1 MFNQIRSL
9 RNKSTPSN
17 QACVKNTDGAV
28 ISEPSIIMNRWRE
41 YGASLFE
48 SPDGETPLT
57 KMNRAFDDDMEPPPL
72 MDEVMY
78 AVKKLK
84 DGKSPGLDEIPAE
97 LIKSTGQH
105 GIKALHQLCTC
116 IWIKCDWPNDWKAQE
131 FVMLFK
137 SGDRKQCSNYRTIA
151 LISHT
156 SKVLL
161 MIIILRLKAKLDQE
175 LPEEQAAYRKGR
187 GTVDMLVCLQI
198 LMEKIIAIGQKAF
211 IMFIDYSK
219 AFDSVSHIKLF
230 SAMIEMGFPAHLV
243 ALLQSLY
250 VNQKARIRWNGEN
263 TDEFNLGKGVRQGC
277 IASPHMFVSYTEKVM
292 RDADV
297 NQYGIKVGG
306 TPISNL
312 RYADDTA
319 LFETS
324 EEDIER
330 LTSAVNDAGRK
341 LNLKLNV
348 KKTKLLTTGD
358 EQPVHN
364 ISIDGEDV
372 EQVSRFK
379 YLGSVKTTSAS
390 CTADI
395 RARIGMAKGRM
406 IELQDLWND
415 RNLTTNLKTKIVKA
429 LVWSV
434 LLYGLEGWTLIKAD
448 ENRIMAAEMWIWR
461 RMLRVNWKEKRTN
474 ISILKELG
482 VKRQLLGELIKREL
496 SYFWHIKAIT

>member
-1 MFNQIRSL
+1 
-9 RNKSTPSN
+9 
-17 QACVKNTDGAV
+17 
-28 ISEPSIIMNRWRE
+28 
-41 YGASLFE
+41 
-48 SPDGETPLT
+48 
-57 KMNRAFDDDMEPPPL
+57 
-72 MDEVMY
+72 
-78 AVKKLK
+78 
-84 DGKSPGLDEIPAE
+84 
-97 LIKSTGQH
+97 
-105 GIKALHQLCTC
+105 
-116 IWIKCDWPNDWKAQE
+116 
-131 FVMLFK
+131 
-137 SGDRKQCSNYRTIA
+137 
-151 LISHT
+151 
-156 SKVLL
+156 
-161 MIIILRLKAKLDQE
+161 
-175 LPEEQAAYRKGR
+175 
-187 GTVDMLVCLQI
+187 
-198 LMEKIIAIGQKAF
+198 MEKIIAIGQKAF

-250 VNQKARIRWNGEN
+250 VNQKAKIRWNGEN

-348 KKTKLLTTGD
+348 KKTKLLTTGE

-379 YLGSVKTTSAS
+379 YLGSEKTTSAS

-482 VKRQLLGELIKREL
+482 VKRQLLGELIKRKL
-496 SYFWHIKAIT
+496 AYFGHIIRGSGSLLALHIIEGKVEGSRKRGRQKKQWFDNIKEWTGMSLIKAKRLAQDRVAWRKMIRRCDRMAANRQI